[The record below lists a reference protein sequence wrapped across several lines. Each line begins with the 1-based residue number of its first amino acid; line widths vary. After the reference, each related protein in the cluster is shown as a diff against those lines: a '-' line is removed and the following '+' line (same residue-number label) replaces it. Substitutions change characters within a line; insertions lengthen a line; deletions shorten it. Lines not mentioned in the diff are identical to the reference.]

1 MTPALTGWFGW
12 HGRTLTITLVLN
24 QIAPCLFFST
34 PNSPNFHTLTLL
46 AWHWWPRTAG
56 SFTPSAPTIGKTS
69 EVPLCKKPYC
79 HCWAVCR
86 VLPVRAKNLPTACG
100 HGSRRYRSQRLSFLI
115 TKPTGICWPWQCS
128 GDRKKNRRQ
137 VLRRRFFWT
146 VTPLPIRFLSRH
158 KPSLTPKTGRY
169 TMHWPMRGR
178 SWRAIG
184 RGTPS
189 WKRFE
194 NSNDGFMTLPLESV
208 FHSWVRYCSAGVAQ
222 QTKFF

>member
-1 MTPALTGWFGW
+1 MLIFLDTEFTKFSYPDLISLALVAEDGREFYAERTDYRQNECSAFVQETVLPLLGRVPSAACTSKELTDRVRAWFAALPEPATIVFDYETDW
-12 HGRTLTITLVLN
+12 H
-24 QIAPCLFFST
+24 
-34 PNSPNFHTLTLL
+34 LL
-46 AWHWWPRTAG
+46 AVAMLGRP
-56 SFTPSAPTIGKTS
+56 
-69 EVPLCKKPYC
+69 
-79 HCWAVCR
+79 
-86 VLPVRAKNLPTACG
+86 
-100 HGSRRYRSQRLSFLI
+100 Q
-115 TKPTGICWPWQCS
+115 
-128 GDRKKNRRQ
+128 KNRRQ